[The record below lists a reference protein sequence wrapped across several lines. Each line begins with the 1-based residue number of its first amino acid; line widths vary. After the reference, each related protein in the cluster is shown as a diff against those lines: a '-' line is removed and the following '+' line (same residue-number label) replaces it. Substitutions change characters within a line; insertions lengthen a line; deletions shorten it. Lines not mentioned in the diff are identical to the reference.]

1 MRYCIKLSYDGS
13 SFCGWQIQPNAKTV
27 QECLEHALSTLLN
40 EKISVVGAGRTDS
53 KVNAIGYVAHF
64 DSALARDTEKLGY
77 KLNAILPL
85 GIVVHEVREVSDDFH
100 ARFSATRREYT
111 YFLHRKKDPF
121 VNSYSFYCSF
131 GLDVE
136 AMNKAAEHLLG
147 THDFSCFEKVGSDN
161 KTSICTVQEAFWTTY
176 KPAHLDVMGFGEEA
190 SYLYFRISA
199 DRFLRNMVRAVVG
212 SLVEVGRGRRSIEDF
227 AALVRDPEAGKDA
240 FGTKGTPARSLA
252 GESVPGHALFLS
264 KVEY

>member
-1 MRYCIKLSYDGS
+1 MRYSIKLSYDGS
-13 SFCGWQIQPNAKTV
+13 SFCGWQVQPNAKTV
-27 QECLEHALSTLLN
+27 QESLEKALSTLLN
-40 EKISVVGAGRTDS
+40 GEISVVGAGRTDS

-64 DSALARDTEKLGY
+64 DCEREIDAGKIGY
-77 KLNAILPL
+77 KLNAILPK
-85 GIVVHEVREVSDDFH
+85 GIVVHGISAVGEDFH
-100 ARFSATRREYT
+100 ARFGATRREYT

-121 VNSYSFYCSF
+121 VEGYSYFCPH

-136 AMNKAAEHLLG
+136 AMNEAARLLLG
-147 THDFSCFEKVGSDN
+147 RHNFRCFEKVGSDN
-161 KTSICTVQEAFWTTY
+161 KTSICTVTEAYWTTY
-176 KPAHLDVMGFGEEA
+176 RPTHVEVMGFGDES

-212 SLVEVGRGRRSIEDF
+212 SLLDVGRGKRSVADF
-227 AALVRDPEAGKDA
+227 AALVLEPDDSSEGAL
-240 FGTKGTPARSLA
+240 RSLA